1 MLPISQK
8 GKSRLEEVKHLLKA
22 TFKDRGRAGV
32 AMQVPSP
39 HPRLFPTVLR
49 SVQKGTVTQRCM
61 WCLGGGGSSP
71 SL

>member
-22 TFKDRGRAGV
+22 TCKDRGRAGV
-32 AMQVPSP
+32 ATQVLSP